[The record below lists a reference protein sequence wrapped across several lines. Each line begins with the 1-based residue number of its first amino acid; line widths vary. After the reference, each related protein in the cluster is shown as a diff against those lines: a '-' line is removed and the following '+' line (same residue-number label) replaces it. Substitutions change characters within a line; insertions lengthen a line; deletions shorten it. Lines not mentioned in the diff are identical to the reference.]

1 MDLGAVIGLPAG
13 VVCLVIGIMLTGAL
27 SQYIDGPSFLIVLGC
42 SFATFLMANPMRLL
56 KAAPKILVLFT
67 SSYNVSADDIINQF
81 VAFATKARKDG
92 LLALESDIEEIKDPF
107 MKKGLQL
114 VVDGTDPALIRSIM
128 ETELASMEGRHSS
141 GIRIFVNIA
150 TLAPAFG
157 MIGTLIG
164 LINMLAHMEDPE
176 MIGPSMSVALITTM
190 YGSILA
196 NLFMNPI
203 SYKLANRSA
212 EEVAMKELM
221 LEGMLSIQSGDN
233 PRIVEERL
241 RAFLAPS
248 EQAERERR
256 EEK

>member
-1 MDLGAVIGLPAG
+1 
-13 VVCLVIGIMLTGAL
+13 
-27 SQYIDGPSFLIVLGC
+27 
-42 SFATFLMANPMRLL
+42 
-56 KAAPKILVLFT
+56 
-67 SSYNVSADDIINQF
+67 
-81 VAFATKARKDG
+81 
-92 LLALESDIEEIKDPF
+92 
-107 MKKGLQL
+107 
-114 VVDGTDPALIRSIM
+114 
-128 ETELASMEGRHSS
+128 
-141 GIRIFVNIA
+141 
-150 TLAPAFG
+150 

-241 RAFLAPS
+241 KAFLAPT
-248 EQAERERR
+248 EQAEREKER
-256 EEK
+256 EK

>member
-1 MDLGAVIGLPAG
+1 MDLGAVIGLPLG
-13 VVCLVIGIMLTGAL
+13 VFFLIAGIMLTGHL
-27 SQYIDGPSFLIVLGC
+27 MQYVDLPSVMIVVGC

-56 KAAPKILVLFT
+56 KSAPKIMMLFT
-67 SSYNVSADDIINQF
+67 SPYNANADEVINQF
-81 VAFATKARKDG
+81 VNFATKARRDG
-92 LLALESDIEEIKDPF
+92 LLALESDIEEIGDSF

-128 ETELASMEGRHSS
+128 ETELASMEGRHTS

-241 RAFLAPS
+241 KAFLAPT
-248 EQAERERR
+248 EQAEREKER
-256 EEK
+256 ER